1 MYMSQLCTCLLWNL
15 LKFWKFLCLIFLG
28 GLCRTDERIGSNGS
42 ESQSFLVF
50 AQGSKITRAISIMIL
65 LCSCLLVPHNLLID
79 FRYMKV
85 FRMFRLLLY
94 LYVYIVCCIVFVF
107 DFEER
112 RFGYLKKEDLSIFVV
127 LAFEEELL

>member
-1 MYMSQLCTCLLWNL
+1 MYLSIMEFIKILEIFVLD
-15 LKFWKFLCLIFLG
+15 FLG

-42 ESQSFLVF
+42 ESQSFLVL

-85 FRMFRLLLY
+85 FRMFRLFLY
-94 LYVYIVCCIVFVF
+94 LYVYIVCCIVFVVG
-107 DFEER
+107 FEER
-112 RFGYLKKEDLSIFVV
+112 RFVYFED
-127 LAFEEELL
+127 